1 MKTTKE
7 VKEKELSKKLDELD
21 DVSDISDYLDNISDS
36 FKSSFEDI
44 SINAT
49 QEVSQNDLNEKVAK
63 NTPKNKKRKKKDILK
78 VQLEKK
84 VSIIQDFKSLKELVF
99 NIDRYAFS
107 IFFNIIFF
115 IAILMFYYGLPQIS
129 SFIFTYL
136 FVALFAYIPSICV
149 KLFEQKSATDKILK
163 ERA

>member
-99 NIDRYAFS
+99 NIDRYAFR
-107 IFFNIIFF
+107 IF
-115 IAILMFYYGLPQIS
+115 
-129 SFIFTYL
+129 
-136 FVALFAYIPSICV
+136 
-149 KLFEQKSATDKILK
+149 
-163 ERA
+163 